1 MGEVTSTELDT
12 HNVLGVAS
20 ERLRLD
26 TLSGRVTEDVDETE
40 VITSAD
46 EGLLL
51 VHVDTIDMVTAG
63 LSREDTID
71 QPAELN
77 VMGSPKSALV
87 VGGTAG
93 VLITARKR
101 TKEEQLITIADR
113 SDALRVSAPI
123 ESSNSGVMLGAL
135 ADAVVVSVHIV
146 HVDVGIV
153 RADSKVSTIGTVF
166 SNLEPFLGV
175 KELVLDGLRGITTS
189 NSNGA
194 VVGTNGDIT
203 VDLVDSDASSG
214 LRLGMSTHGRSLV
227 LFSFTHSRVDS
238 RSLNKLSIL
247 RAPLDDLVVIT
258 GGPDAGVINI
268 KTPNLTVVMRLNV
281 SGLAA

>member
-12 HNVLGVAS
+12 HNVLRVAS

-26 TLSGRVTEDVDETE
+26 SLSGRVTEDVDETE
-40 VITSAD
+40 VIASAD
-46 EGLLL
+46 KGLLL

-71 QPAELN
+71 QPAELS
-77 VMGSPKSALV
+77 VVGSPKGALV
-87 VGGTAG
+87 VGGTAR
-93 VLITARKR
+93 VLITARQR
-101 TKEEQLITIADR
+101 TEEEQLITIADR
-113 SDALRVSAPI
+113 SDALGVSAPI
-123 ESSNSGVMLGAL
+123 ESSDSGVMLAAL
-135 ADAVVVSVHIV
+135 AEAVVVSVHIV

-153 RADSKVSTIGTVF
+153 RADSKVGTIGTVF
-166 SNLEPFLGV
+166 SNLEPLLGV
-175 KELVLDGLRGITTS
+175 SELVLDGSRVITTS
-189 NSNGA
+189 NGNGA
-194 VVGTNGDIT
+194 VVGTDGDIT

-214 LRLGMSTHGRSLV
+214 LRLGMSAHGRSLV
-227 LFSFTHSRVDS
+227 LSSSTLSSVDD

-247 RAPLDDLVVIT
+247 RAPLDDLVVVT

-281 SGLAA
+281 SVLGA